1 MGMISHSVSSAVY
14 TGLTGLKNLRDGI
27 TLSVLCIITELQDQK
42 TMGMVSRSVSSA
54 LKQDL
59 QD

>member
-14 TGLTGLKNLRDGI
+14 TGLTGLQNLGDGI
-27 TLSVLCIITELQDQK
+27 TLSVLCIITGLQDQK

-54 LKQDL
+54 V
-59 QD
+59 